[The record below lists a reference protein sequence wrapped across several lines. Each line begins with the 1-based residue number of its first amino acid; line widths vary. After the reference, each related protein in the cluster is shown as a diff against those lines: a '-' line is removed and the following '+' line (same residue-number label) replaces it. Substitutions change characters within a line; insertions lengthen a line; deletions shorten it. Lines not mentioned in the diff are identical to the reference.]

1 MTKNKFSIG
10 NFWHRIKKSGIKIAH
25 IINPVEVEKGHPA
38 YLDIA
43 QPVTFKSMLD
53 AKSYAV
59 RKDIQVDLFSVQFND
74 ADASI
79 VPDGFT
85 ILPHLEKSIQDFH
98 HFNVK
103 FNPLPR
109 VHDIVQALYQ
119 NSKAEYFIYTNVDIG
134 LHKDFYVRIDDLIK
148 EGYDAICVNRRDL
161 PKEVNNIVLTEKNL
175 EYIYKL
181 EGEYHP
187 GWDTFVFK
195 REIVP
200 LMKFNNVFVGF
211 MPVGRVIFNQV
222 KINSRKLKWIEDGVK
237 NKLTFHLGFDAYTHK
252 KNTEKVKH
260 RFDEF
265 HAYNSAQ
272 AKGLL

>member
-59 RKDIQVDLFSVQFND
+59 RKDIQVDLLSVQFND

-98 HFNVK
+98 HFDVK

-148 EGYDAICVNRRDL
+148 
-161 PKEVNNIVLTEKNL
+161 
-175 EYIYKL
+175 
-181 EGEYHP
+181 
-187 GWDTFVFK
+187 
-195 REIVP
+195 
-200 LMKFNNVFVGF
+200 
-211 MPVGRVIFNQV
+211 
-222 KINSRKLKWIEDGVK
+222 
-237 NKLTFHLGFDAYTHK
+237 
-252 KNTEKVKH
+252 
-260 RFDEF
+260 
-265 HAYNSAQ
+265 
-272 AKGLL
+272 